1 MRRILFLSLLLSSAF
16 GVVVLA
22 AKDQSP
28 AEATAAAAAPSTQQS
43 DKPVNKNCPIETDNA
58 IDSKV
63 TAKYKGKT
71 IGFCCADCIK
81 EFNKDPEK
89 YMAKMK

>member
-22 AKDQSP
+22 ARDQSP
-28 AEATAAAAAPSTQQS
+28 AAATALAPSTQEA

-58 IDSKV
+58 IDPKV
-63 TAKYKGKT
+63 TIKYKGKT

-81 EFNKDPEK
+81 EFQKDPEK
-89 YMAKMK
+89 YLAKMK

>member
-22 AKDQSP
+22 ARDQSP
-28 AEATAAAAAPSTQQS
+28 VSATVAAAPSTQEA
-43 DKPVNKNCPIETDNA
+43 DKPINKNCPIEPDNA
-58 IDSKV
+58 IDPKV
-63 TAKYKGKT
+63 TIKYKGKT
-71 IGFCCADCIK
+71 VAFCCADCIK
-81 EFNKDPEK
+81 EFQKDPEK